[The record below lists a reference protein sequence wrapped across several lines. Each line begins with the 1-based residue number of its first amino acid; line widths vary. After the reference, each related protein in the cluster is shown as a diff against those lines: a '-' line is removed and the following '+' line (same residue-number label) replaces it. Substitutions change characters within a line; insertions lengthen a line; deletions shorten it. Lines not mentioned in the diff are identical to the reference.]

1 MFSMFLTKT
10 KKSVVTLSSEARSCR
25 MSPTIKDVLLELSME
40 NCRFNIVASKTK
52 ANKFL
57 NPCTD
62 E

>member
-1 MFSMFLTKT
+1 
-10 KKSVVTLSSEARSCR
+10 

-40 NCRFNIVASKTK
+40 NRRFNIVASKTK

-62 E
+62 EWGDSGKQTLDQTADYKHILN